1 MYGLPL
7 IQKSQDKSTLERVIS
22 FFDYYNPS
30 SLPQKIEFVANTGST
45 EVLTL
50 DAQGVWEV
58 HPFTDGTLPNSVVFS
73 FFSKVTNINTDQ
85 LISLTPGATCP
96 PLKGTVGKDSF
107 TVVCLAGKPVYDG
120 FNITYIVF
128 LRDLELPINTTY
140 NVTYSIQLISSTGI
154 TTRSTGKTI
163 RISRQSIDKTEN
175 FIATKIKIE
184 IS

>member
-1 MYGLPL
+1 
-7 IQKSQDKSTLERVIS
+7 
-22 FFDYYNPS
+22 
-30 SLPQKIEFVANTGST
+30 
-45 EVLTL
+45 
-50 DAQGVWEV
+50 
-58 HPFTDGTLPNSVVFS
+58 
-73 FFSKVTNINTDQ
+73 
-85 LISLTPGATCP
+85 
-96 PLKGTVGKDSF
+96 
-107 TVVCLAGKPVYDG
+107 VYDG

-154 TTRSTGKTI
+154 TARSTGKTI